1 MEPLP
6 YPDYIVNVP
15 SSRIILQLI
24 MAYAII
30 IISLILCT
38 TLLFIIIS
46 EKENRMMVM
55 NYFFSLKLYSE
66 INRLF
71 LITGNFNTLLGSI
84 LVNVFEKEY
93 FYIRS

>member
-15 SSRIILQLI
+15 SSRAILQMI

-30 IISLILCT
+30 IVSLVLCT

-55 NYFFSLKLYSE
+55 NYFFSSE

-71 LITGNFNTLLGSI
+71 LITCNSNTVLGSI
-84 LVNVFEKEY
+84 LVNVFE
-93 FYIRS
+93 